1 MNEEP
6 YNYVVIKEKLEKLEA
21 YENAENTRKRWQPY
35 KEMKRELS
43 EMYDCKETLSDAASY
58 QERADEISSEFG
70 LHLTTHGSADIWDAH
85 AELEKQI
92 EAKELE
98 LKELEISL
106 DSMEEEK

>member
-1 MNEEP
+1 MNEE
-6 YNYVVIKEKLEKLEA
+6 IKEKLEKLEA
-21 YENAENTRKRWQPY
+21 YETQERMQKRWQPY
-35 KEMKRELS
+35 REMEENLS
-43 EMYDCKETLSDAASY
+43 HMSACMDKLSDAASY
-58 QERADEISSEFG
+58 QEEADEISSEFG